1 MTSTSKKTFI
11 ENLASEN
18 RAFYNSAD
26 GRGWLNRVDLT
37 FDHLWVYLYE
47 LVQNAL
53 DANASS
59 IAIRVT
65 DNGDSLVF
73 QHNGKQELEEK
84 GIAGLSKIFRSTKGV
99 RSVGFMGIGFKSVFA
114 RFNEVHISGW
124 GWALRY
130 EITQNVGT
138 EYGDVHRD
146 YLGSVVPI
154 WDDMVD
160 APECGFT
167 TRFAMLSPRDGDTHF
182 ESDLGHFLPV
192 EDRSLLAILAMAG
205 LRLLEVDGKTWE
217 LDICEESDG
226 CFEATALSNDENLL
240 WKVFSVEFNPSR
252 EAVACFLEHR
262 KILPNQ
268 DESEQVYSDA
278 ARTRRVIGVLSLD
291 NAGDPAPPT
300 RGRVYAPLPTEIV
313 LPFGIHISADWL
325 LNISR
330 GNLRDIEDNPWQ
342 REIVDK
348 IGDVLALYLDWSA
361 SACIQPTVA
370 SKAFSVFRLALSGDG
385 GLESLLAS
393 ERWLTKF
400 RERVEDAAV
409 IPVWTDAVD
418 KVAYS
423 KACDAVV
430 PPEELA
436 AAFIDQL
443 ELQPL
448 VLLKGNVV
456 VRSVLG
462 PGALKLFQS
471 IDLLPEMNPPE
482 LERLWD
488 GGLEDWW
495 TALPDKAE
503 TRRDL
508 IFRVWAAVSKL
519 VTREAWT
526 AFNPRCVRSLSGY
539 WITSREATFLNEML
553 PGEDEPGGTESR
565 QLMQPFVRDASRL
578 APDWVNTLRGRRRAD
593 YVAQA
598 WDWIEDHAR
607 PISLRE
613 VATAAIDAW
622 TSAADPD
629 YTLIVAFGHWAR
641 SRNRPDLLSRVVVL
655 SNGALST
662 ISVRGAL
669 LADPYVDR
677 GQDRRCLFPD
687 TPTIDSV
694 YIDTDPKVTGAH
706 DWRTFFERAGAKG
719 ALSTST
725 QKRTVARGR
734 RHEVAEYLGID
745 VESIVDSNNRGYTLM
760 DYDFEPTLPSPD
772 TPHEVRFAIAS
783 WLEDGYRSLREKGVR
798 DASYHYHRRYE
809 PKGTKPSLWVSKLAE
824 LKWVPCNDDNLR
836 RPCDVLA
843 EPDDARVHAPFAKL
857 SSQLLQALK
866 QEGLVFGASIPRAT
880 SLQRLLSTGSGL
892 DAAALASLLSECGQE
907 VSSDTDRELF
917 DNALQELSV
926 PTTHDQRVTLDRIV
940 KRTGGHHRGTLG
952 RWVVPLDHIDDK
964 LRIELDH
971 DGFPVKFPETTS
983 GAQALSY
990 IRSVWRRARS
1000 SFEGLA
1006 NEVRDVLPTAYAYCL
1021 DDTAADDNLLRQW
1034 QSAVRTAMVFVGR
1047 EWIAVA
1053 DFDNIFI
1060 DDIDDR
1066 RFFPAENGLRIV
1078 TGGHLGSTRSEQL
1091 RVAKAIGIRPLSSC
1105 VTMTWDADP
1114 ETIPVEAW
1122 ISRTGQIYDL
1132 LRHIRGSESLVDDGN
1147 DRKFRTP
1154 ERLVHVS
1161 ELSLQV
1167 SVGGRTS
1174 DVPINARLHEDT
1186 LTLAGRPLQF
1196 GADAAKELVRDFSFG
1211 QRAGLAAD
1219 LAGLF
1224 MAIDNDRDFGLAVD
1238 KFKRSH
1244 APDFELP
1251 STIACKPH
1259 DGVAIGRQCRSSEAD
1274 SSVERS
1280 GETQVDQDIAKG
1292 DTSIPRRLEDGPELS
1307 LGAETDAI
1315 DAATATDLGQAESE
1329 SIDSSYTKDRALGR
1343 QRALARQLRSSLKGE
1358 LVTGREED
1366 QESIVTIGGEADGG
1380 LGDEEYR
1387 EVVVQYER
1395 EAGRQPELGV
1405 PHQSGWDVRSVDPR
1419 TQQVRLI
1426 EVKGRGRTWDDAE
1439 VVELSAAQIRKAF
1452 DTGESWYLYVVEK
1465 TADRRYRVLPIANP
1479 VRLAAKWILC
1489 GESWRMVAEDAR
1501 EFPIIQ
1507 D

>member
-1 MTSTSKKTFI
+1 MDSTSKKTFI

-18 RAFYNSAD
+18 RALYNSAD

-53 DANASS
+53 DASASS

-84 GIAGLSKIFRSTKGV
+84 GVAGLSKVFSSTKGA

-130 EITQNVGT
+130 EITQDVGT

-146 YLGSVVPI
+146 YIGSVVPI
-154 WDDMVD
+154 WDDMIE
-160 APECGFT
+160 APDHGFT
-167 TRFAMLSPRDGDTHF
+167 TRFAMHRPIDGVTHF

-192 EDRSLLAILAMAG
+192 DDRSLLAILAMAG

-226 CFEATALSNDENLL
+226 CFEVTALSNDENLL
-240 WKVFSVEFNPSR
+240 WRVFSVEFNPSR
-252 EAVACFLEHR
+252 EAIACFLEHR
-262 KILPNQ
+262 KIRPSQ

-278 ARTRRVIGVLSLD
+278 ARTRRVIGVLPLD
-291 NAGDPAPPT
+291 NSGEPAPPT
-300 RGRVYAPLPTEIV
+300 EGRVYAPLPTELM

-330 GNLRDIEDNPWQ
+330 GDLRDIEDNPWQ
-342 REIVDK
+342 REIADK
-348 IGDVLALYLDWSA
+348 IGDVLALYLGWSA
-361 SACIQPTVA
+361 SACLQLTVA
-370 SKAFSVFRLALSGDG
+370 RKAFSIFRSALSGDG

-393 ERWLTKF
+393 ESWKTKF

-423 KACDAVV
+423 KPCDAVV

-436 AAFIDQL
+436 AAFGEQP

-462 PGALKLFQS
+462 PGALKLFQG

-482 LERLWD
+482 LERLWA

-508 IFRVWAAVSKL
+508 IFRVWSAVSKI
-519 VTREAWT
+519 VSREAWT
-526 AFNPRCVRSLSGY
+526 DFSPSCVRSLSGE
-539 WITSREATFLNEML
+539 WITSREATFLNESL
-553 PGEDEPGGTESR
+553 PGEGEPGGIQSR
-565 QLMQPFVRDASRL
+565 QLLQPFVRDDSRL
-578 APDWVNTLRGRRRAD
+578 DALWVNALRRGRSAD
-593 YVAQA
+593 YVTQA
-598 WDWIEDHAR
+598 WRWIEEYAR

-613 VATAAIDAW
+613 IATAAIDASNS
-622 TSAADPD
+622 SAEPD
-629 YTLIVAFGHWAR
+629 FTALVAFGHWAR
-641 SRNRPDLLSRVVVL
+641 SRNRPDLLSRVVVV
-655 SNGALST
+655 SNGAPST
-662 ISVRGAL
+662 IPVGEAL

-677 GQDRRCLFPD
+677 GQDRRHLFSDLPV
-687 TPTIDSV
+687 IDRA
-694 YIDTDPKVTGAH
+694 YIDKDPVGAGTH
-706 DWRTFFERAGAKG
+706 DWRTFFERAGARGGLCVTAK
-719 ALSTST
+719 
-725 QKRTVARGR
+725 KRTANQYRNHDVA
-734 RHEVAEYLGID
+734 AFLGID
-745 VESIVDSNNRGYTLM
+745 VDSVRHSNNQGYTLL
-760 DYDFEPTLPSPD
+760 DYDFEPTIPISG
-772 TPHEVRFAIAS
+772 TSEEVRFAIAS
-783 WLEDGYRSLREKGVR
+783 WLEDGYRRLRRTGTR
-798 DASYHYHRRYE
+798 AASYSYYGQHKVY
-809 PKGTKPSLWVSKLAE
+809 GTTPSLWVSKLSE
-824 LKWVPCNDDNLR
+824 LNWVPCSDEKLR
-836 RPCDVLA
+836 RPREVLERPDEA
-843 EPDDARVHAPFAKL
+843 RAGEPFTTLTD
-857 SSQLLQALK
+857 QLLQTLQ
-866 QEGLVFGASIPRAT
+866 QEGVVFGTSIPEVT
-880 SLQRLLSTGSGL
+880 SIRRLSLTGSHL
-892 DAAALASLLSECGQE
+892 DAVALARLLSECRKE
-907 VSSDTDRELF
+907 APSDAGRKHFNE
-917 DNALQELSV
+917 ALQTLTI
-926 PTTHDQRVTLDRIV
+926 PTTDAQRITLDRIV
-940 KRTGGHHRGTLG
+940 RRVGGHHRGTLAG
-952 RWVVPLDHIDDK
+952 WVVPLDRIDEI
-964 LRIELDH
+964 LRIELEHAD
-971 DGFPVKFPETTS
+971 FPIEFPDTTS
-983 GAQALSY
+983 GRQALSY
-990 IRSVWRRARS
+990 ICAVWSRARTS
-1000 SFEGLA
+1000 ADRLA

-1021 DDTAADDNLLRQW
+1021 DDLVENEALLNQW
-1034 QSAVRTAMVFVGR
+1034 QSEVSAAMVFVDR

-1053 DFDNIFI
+1053 DFDDIYI

-1066 RFFPAENGLRIV
+1066 RFSPADVDLRVV

-1091 RVAKAIGIRPLSSC
+1091 RVAEEIGVRRLSSC
-1105 VTMTWDADP
+1105 VTMTWNHDP
-1114 ETIPVEAW
+1114 ETRPISESW
-1122 ISRTGQIYDL
+1122 LSRTGLVYDL
-1132 LRHIRGSESLVDDGN
+1132 LRHIRGRESLVDN
-1147 DRKFRTP
+1147 DRRLRTP
-1154 ERLVHVS
+1154 EKLVHVS
-1161 ELSLQV
+1161 ELSLQI
-1167 SVGGRTS
+1167 SVRGRTS
-1174 DVPINARLHEDT
+1174 DVPINARIHEDT

-1196 GADAAKELVRDFSFG
+1196 GADAAKELIRYFSFG

-1219 LAGLF
+1219 LAGMF
-1224 MAIDNDRDFGLAVD
+1224 MAINDDRDFGLAVD
-1238 KFKRSH
+1238 KFQRSH

-1251 STIACKPH
+1251 SPIARKPH
-1259 DGVAIGRQCRSSEAD
+1259 DGVAIGRQYESSEAD

-1280 GETQVDQDIAKG
+1280 VETHVDQDIAKD
-1292 DTSIPRRLEDGPELS
+1292 DTSIPRKLEDGPDLS

-1329 SIDSSYTKDRALGR
+1329 SIDSTYTKDRALGR
-1343 QRALARQLRSSLKGE
+1343 QRALARQLKSALKGE
-1358 LVTGREED
+1358 LVPGREED

-1387 EVVVQYER
+1387 KVVVQYES

-1465 TADRRYRVLPIANP
+1465 TAERRYRVLPIANP
-1479 VRLAAKWILC
+1479 VLLAAKWILC

-1501 EFPIIQ
+1501 EFPIPP